1 MATPT
6 TTPES
11 TATSAESTSTPA
23 IPTQGKPTDEPRSFR
38 LLGLPLELTERAA
51 GCPFAPATRLTEL
64 STTGPVHRVDGV
76 NGDDLWVVTG
86 HAEARAVLSDPR
98 FSSDLTRS
106 TVAMSR
112 LPEQIRD
119 QLLSP
124 RNRAGNF
131 LGMDAP
137 QHTRYRKLLTGQF
150 TVRRMRQLEPRIAEI
165 VTEHLDA
172 LIAAGPTA
180 DLVSAFALPVPSLVI
195 SELLGVDYAD
205 RGTFQQRTAKLLNLD
220 TPLDEVVE
228 QSEALREFMRALIRA
243 KRAEPTDDLLS
254 GLVHADPDNPLTDD
268 ELVGMANLLLIAGHE
283 TTANMLALGTFALLE
298 HPDQLALLRDDPAL
312 TATAVEELLRFLTIL
327 HLGIRRTPLEEV
339 ELAGHR
345 IPPGANVLISAQMA
359 NLDEEQYEDPTTLD
373 LTRPRASH
381 LAFGHGIHQCLG
393 QQLARVEM
401 TTAFTELLRR
411 LPGLRLAVPADQVP
425 LRENMAIYG
434 VHELPVTWDAARA

>member
-6 TTPES
+6 TTAPENPPVP
-11 TATSAESTSTPA
+11 E
-23 IPTQGKPTDEPRSFR
+23 QPRSIR
-38 LLGLPLELTERAA
+38 LLGLPLELTERPA
-51 GCPFAPATRLTEL
+51 GCPFSPATKLTAL
-64 STTGPVHRVDGV
+64 SATGPVHRVV
-76 NGDDLWVVTG
+76 GDDGEDIWVVTG
-86 HAEARAVLSDPR
+86 HAQARALLSDPR

-106 TVAMSR
+106 TVAMNR
-112 LPEQIRD
+112 LPEQIRE
-119 QLLSP
+119 QFLSP

-150 TVRRMRQLEPRIAEI
+150 TVRRMRQLEPRITQI

-172 LIAAGPTA
+172 LIAAGPSA
-180 DLVSAFALPVPSLVI
+180 DLVPAFALPLPSLVI

-228 QSEALREFMRALIRA
+228 QAEALREFMRALVAA
-243 KRAEPTDDLLS
+243 KRATPTDDLLS
-254 GLVHADPDNPLTDD
+254 GLVHADQDTPLTDD

-298 HPDQLALLRDDPAL
+298 HPDQLAVLRDDPAL
-312 TATAVEELLRFLTIL
+312 VGTAVEELLRYLTIL
-327 HLGIRRTPLEEV
+327 HLGIRRTPLVDV
-339 ELAGHR
+339 ELAGHHIR
-345 IPPGANVLISAQMA
+345 AGDNVVISAQMA
-359 NLDEEQYEDPTTLD
+359 NLDEEHYEHPDTLD
-373 LTRPRASH
+373 LTRPRGPH

-401 TTAFTELLRR
+401 TVGFTELLRR
-411 LPGLRLAVPADQVP
+411 LPGLRLAVPADEVP
-425 LRENMAIYG
+425 LRDNMAIYG
-434 VHELPVTWDAARA
+434 VHALPVTWDADAARTA